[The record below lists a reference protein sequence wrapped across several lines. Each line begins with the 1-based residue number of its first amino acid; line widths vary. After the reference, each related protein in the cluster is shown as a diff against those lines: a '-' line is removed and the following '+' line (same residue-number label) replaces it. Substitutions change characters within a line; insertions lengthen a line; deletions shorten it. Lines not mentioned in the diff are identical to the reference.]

1 MGVRKVGLEAGGK
14 LALGNDVPLG
24 FNLDPYA
31 GEFTYRGKVIA
42 DEDRIIQQ
50 IDSGAFVPAANGIV
64 TYSFVDK
71 DHLTGIFQ
79 NPTVGFT
86 AAVGLSPFSEVQR
99 VEARADIDLWDDLIP
114 LTFVETTGV
123 GADIRLANSLDPA
136 QAYAYYPGNGLKY
149 QSDVFINDPYVDNVT
164 NLWFGGG
171 GYGTT
176 TLVHEL
182 GHAIGLSHPGAYNFT
197 ENFQVNYVNGA
208 EYAQDSMQYSI
219 MSYWD
224 GIETGQITR
233 NWLTSQALYPQTPL
247 IHDILTIQSKYGADL
262 TTRAGDT
269 VYGFNSNT
277 GKDVYDFG
285 KNPYPNLSIY
295 DAAGIDTIDL
305 SGFTAGNFLDLHAGS
320 FSSVGQGIPTLAAI
334 NEARGDLGDQLGIT
348 LGQYSQQSLNAAMK
362 SYLPAITASI
372 ANDTGVS
379 GVAATEYSNVSIA
392 YGVTIENAIGGS
404 ARDVLWGN
412 GVANR
417 IEGRG
422 GDDVINGFEG
432 ADTLVGGSGND
443 LFVFTTRDIG
453 DHIVDFTR
461 GDHIDLRGLDANAG
475 RNGDQAFSFIGSNAF
490 TNVAGQLRY
499 DGHVLSGDIDG
510 NGVADFTI
518 VLDNHAA
525 LTTGD
530 LFL

>member
-1 MGVRKVGLEAGGK
+1 
-14 LALGNDVPLG
+14 
-24 FNLDPYA
+24 
-31 GEFTYRGKVIA
+31 
-42 DEDRIIQQ
+42 
-50 IDSGAFVPAANGIV
+50 
-64 TYSFVDK
+64 
-71 DHLTGIFQ
+71 
-79 NPTVGFT
+79 
-86 AAVGLSPFSEVQR
+86 
-99 VEARADIDLWDDLIP
+99 
-114 LTFVETTGV
+114 
-123 GADIRLANSLDPA
+123 
-136 QAYAYYPGNGLKY
+136 
-149 QSDVFINDPYVDNVT
+149 
-164 NLWFGGG
+164 
-171 GYGTT
+171 
-176 TLVHEL
+176 
-182 GHAIGLSHPGAYNFT
+182 
-197 ENFQVNYVNGA
+197 
-208 EYAQDSMQYSI
+208 
-219 MSYWD
+219 
-224 GIETGQITR
+224 
-233 NWLTSQALYPQTPL
+233 L

-277 GKDVYDFG
+277 GKDVYDFA

-412 GVANR
+412 EVANR

-432 ADTLVGGSGND
+432 ADTLVGGIGND

>member
-1 MGVRKVGLEAGGK
+1 MGVRKVGLEVGGK
-14 LALGNDVPLG
+14 LAGNYQPQS

-31 GEFTYRGKVIA
+31 GDFTYRGKEIA
-42 DEDRIIQQ
+42 DQDRIIQQ
-50 IDSGAFVPAANGIV
+50 IDSGAFVPAANGVV
-64 TYSFVDK
+64 TYSFVDL

-114 LTFVETTGV
+114 LNFVETTGV

-197 ENFQVNYVNGA
+197 ENFQVNYINGA

-224 GIETGQITR
+224 GFETGQLTR
-233 NWLTSQALYPQTPL
+233 NWLTSQALYPETPL
-247 IHDILTIQSKYGADL
+247 LHDILTIQSKYGADP
-262 TTRAGDT
+262 TTRTGDT

-277 GKDVYDFG
+277 GKDVYDFA

-295 DAAGIDTIDL
+295 DAAGNDTIDL

-320 FSSVGQGIPTLAAI
+320 FSSVGQGIPTLDQI
-334 NEARGDLGDQLGIT
+334 NDARDALGDQLGIT

-362 SYLPAITASI
+362 AYLPAISSSI
-372 ANDTGVS
+372 ANATGVS

-412 GVANR
+412 EAANR

-422 GDDVINGFEG
+422 GDDVINGYEG
-432 ADTLVGGSGND
+432 ADTLIGGSGND
-443 LFVFTTRDIG
+443 LFVFTTRDRD
-453 DHIVDFTR
+453 DHIVDFTK
-461 GDHIDLRGLDANAG
+461 GDRIDLRGLDANLG
-475 RNGDQAFSFIGSNAF
+475 RNGDQAFAFIGANDF
-490 TNVAGQLRY
+490 TKVAGQLRY
-499 DGHVLSGDIDG
+499 DGTTLSGDVNGDG
-510 NGVADFTI
+510 IADFTVVI
-518 VLDNHAA
+518 DNHAT